1 MSASPIVEEI
11 DISGSG
17 AYISSKIVESSLR
30 KLLGR
35 ASGRTPPGR
44 GDLASTNTADTR
56 KVCRVWG
63 GGSGSGLCWA
73 ASAATVESR
82 GGSSGGVSGALPPQ
96 PHSNNNPPPPP
107 PPQQPPP

>member
-35 ASGRTPPGR
+35 ASGRTQPGR
-44 GDLASTNTADTR
+44 DLASTNTADTR
-56 KVCRVWG
+56 KVSTPFGVTKG
-63 GGSGSGLCWA
+63 HLISNSQ
-73 ASAATVESR
+73 V
-82 GGSSGGVSGALPPQ
+82 SSKFNHAKI
-96 PHSNNNPPPPP
+96 
-107 PPQQPPP
+107 